1 MPSQIT
7 DVFYA
12 ISVRDTV
19 ISSVSAENR
28 KQGYRSPF
36 TSSVSNYDR
45 YLHSLLKEIG
55 EEFNDTVI
63 TEVKVGGVVN
73 RSEKMLRSQICQDIR
88 TVHFL

>member
-12 ISVRDTV
+12 NFIQWAHEKGNCFST
-19 ISSVSAENR
+19 IKLYCN
-28 KQGYRSPF
+28 Q
-36 TSSVSNYDR
+36 
-45 YLHSLLKEIG
+45 LKEIG

>member
-1 MPSQIT
+1 MLTYSLLKK
-7 DVFYA
+7 Y
-12 ISVRDTV
+12 
-19 ISSVSAENR
+19 
-28 KQGYRSPF
+28 GYRSPY

-73 RSEKMLRSQICQDIR
+73 RSEKMLRSQICQDI
-88 TVHFL
+88 